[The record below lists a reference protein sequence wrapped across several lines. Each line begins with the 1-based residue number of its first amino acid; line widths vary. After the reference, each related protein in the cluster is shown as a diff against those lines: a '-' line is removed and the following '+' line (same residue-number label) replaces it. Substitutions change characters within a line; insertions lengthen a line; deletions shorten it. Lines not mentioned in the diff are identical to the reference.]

1 MSEAL
6 AMPIGFGRTT
16 RKLTH
21 VGLTLA
27 PARRRGRWLIAAA
40 LFLGALG
47 RGRRLGLPVRRARGA
62 GGRGAG
68 DRGAALAGPAPEL
81 AALRQ
86 QLDEARMSLRVA
98 DARSQEL
105 ERQIDA
111 LNQKLTE
118 SQDQL
123 TFFKKAREGKR

>member
-1 MSEAL
+1 
-6 AMPIGFGRTT
+6 MPVGFGRTT

-27 PARRRGRWLIAAA
+27 PARRRGRWLIAVA
-40 LFLGALG
+40 LLA
-47 RGRRLGLPVRRARGA
+47 
-62 GGRGAG
+62 
-68 DRGAALAGPAPEL
+68 AALAAGGAIGYLLAERPAPAVAPPRAASPAPEL
-81 AALRQ
+81 AAVRQ
-86 QLDEARMSLRVA
+86 QLDEARMALRVA

>member
-1 MSEAL
+1 MS
-6 AMPIGFGRTT
+6 IGFGRTDPQAHP
-16 RKLTH
+16 RR
-21 VGLTLA
+21 
-27 PARRRGRWLIAAA
+27 PDARAGAAA
-40 LFLGALG
+40 RPLAGTSAAL
-47 RGRRLGLPVRRARGA
+47 LVAALGA
-62 GGRGAG
+62 GGAVGYLFAERPAP
-68 DRGAALAGPAPEL
+68 AAAPRVAGPAAEL
-81 AALRQ
+81 AAVRQ
-86 QLDEARMSLRVA
+86 QLDEARMALRLA

>member
-6 AMPIGFGRTT
+6 AMTIGLGRAT

-27 PARRRGRWLIAAA
+27 PARRPGRWLVLTLLLAAVLA
-40 LFLGALG
+40 AGTATGYLF
-47 RGRRLGLPVRRARGA
+47 
-62 GGRGAG
+62 
-68 DRGAALAGPAPEL
+68 DRPAPLAQQLASPAPEL
-81 AALRQ
+81 SALRRQ
-86 QLDEARMSLRVA
+86 IEEARMALRLA

-105 ERQIDA
+105 ERQIDT
-111 LNQKLTE
+111 LNQKLSE
-118 SQDQL
+118 SQEQL

>member
-1 MSEAL
+1 MS
-6 AMPIGFGRTT
+6 IGFGRGAT

-27 PARRRGRWLIAAA
+27 PVRRRGRWLVVPALVAAA
-40 LFLGALG
+40 LT
-47 RGRRLGLPVRRARGA
+47 A
-62 GGRGAG
+62 GVAIGHVLRDA
-68 DRGAALAGPAPEL
+68 PAPVVVQRPASPPAEL

-86 QLDEARMSLRVA
+86 QLEEARMALRVA

-123 TFFKKAREGKR
+123 TFFKKAREGRH